1 MSPCCWSTWERV
13 GGNGLG
19 RWAGTSPAEP
29 LQGKHLPLQQ
39 LCIASPRVLGQ
50 GATGSELHLKG
61 YCWLWKGSRV
71 ASTQVGE
78 RGVAYATADS
88 SLIPKKRN
96 QDISEFKW
104 VRGGTVREAVRMTGR
119 FGLGRLDEWWI
130 FTETGRNEGE
140 TDLGRGWGDSKS
152 SRSDIVNLSC
162 LTQPLSQ

>member
-1 MSPCCWSTWERV
+1 MQKWDKESNRPAVFRT
-13 GGNGLG
+13 GLCQ
-19 RWAGTSPAEP
+19 TF
-29 LQGKHLPLQQ
+29 
-39 LCIASPRVLGQ
+39 
-50 GATGSELHLKG
+50 
-61 YCWLWKGSRV
+61 
-71 ASTQVGE
+71 
-78 RGVAYATADS
+78 
-88 SLIPKKRN
+88 PKKRN